1 MNPQTCEDF
10 SAVLSEADKC
20 SECETQLDVP
30 DDAATVASSSDC
42 RTRSRLVIEDHRPCE
57 RRSVT
62 FDLPELDGYE
72 DEQDD
77 QSCGHY
83 DDVCAAE
90 RAEQAEPTQEHAARA
105 GLVRTHEKIFI
116 VPGVDCLGCL
126 LGHGTLKPVVNALR
140 RSAAFLEEPAL
151 LATAHAAYE
160 EIRAKCR
167 LEGGLLAP
175 EWSTQGIRL
184 HFWQHALDPV
194 LEAIRLARRLDEVQ
208 SVLMEEVE
216 RCAAGGDGAGGGPIP
231 TSTLGLLQRVSAAQA
246 KQHAWLQKLLA
257 ACESDQHQQQDG
269 HRTPIAGP
277 AARVTLDRRR
287 RVRRRSIGGPLQA
300 RVVPTPSA
308 VAATT
313 ALPPSAPS
321 TPVMPPP
328 RAAPALATSPHTP
341 HFVPP
346 TAPPPATLPRVVP
359 PPPTAVPPAV
369 VPPPA
374 ALPPTMPPP
383 AMPPSAAPS
392 ITAPPST
399 QSPPAAQHALP
410 GPCFLDEPEGT
421 SADGCVRAAAS
432 MSPEPG
438 PVQTAMDT
446 SVAKAVL
453 RDFLSSLVQPCVP
466 PSAAKAAK
474 VQRTLAEAW
483 QGAATSDVLVRSRG
497 DDLCRYQEERRC
509 ACAMRKGSREG
520 CSFAIDRRFETQLAA
535 FSPAA
540 RRFYVAQGMDT
551 LLDHLRDV
559 LQIPAAARL
568 RKRSDQTVTVYGWS
582 LHTSIHRR
590 PPSVCVRVHGKQPNR
605 WAMEE
610 LRLSVSR
617 RGRR

>member
-30 DDAATVASSSDC
+30 DDAATVASSVDC
-42 RTRSRLVIEDHRPCE
+42 RRRSRLAHFEDPKPNE

-62 FDLPELDGYE
+62 FQLPELGSDGSE
-72 DEQDD
+72 DEQ
-77 QSCGHY
+77 SHGRY
-83 DDVCAAE
+83 DDACAAE
-90 RAEQAEPTQEHAARA
+90 RAQPRREPAARPRR
-105 GLVRTHEKIFI
+105 LVRTHEKIFI

-140 RSAAFLEEPAL
+140 RNAAFLEEPAL

-160 EIRAKCR
+160 EIRTKCR

-194 LEAIRLARRLDEVQ
+194 LEAVRLARRFDEVQ

-216 RCAAGGDGAGGGPIP
+216 RCTAGEGGGPIP

-328 RAAPALATSPHTP
+328 
-341 HFVPP
+341 
-346 TAPPPATLPRVVP
+346 
-359 PPPTAVPPAV
+359 
-369 VPPPA
+369 
-374 ALPPTMPPP
+374 
-383 AMPPSAAPS
+383 
-392 ITAPPST
+392 
-399 QSPPAAQHALP
+399 
-410 GPCFLDEPEGT
+410 
-421 SADGCVRAAAS
+421 
-432 MSPEPG
+432 
-438 PVQTAMDT
+438 
-446 SVAKAVL
+446 
-453 RDFLSSLVQPCVP
+453 
-466 PSAAKAAK
+466 
-474 VQRTLAEAW
+474 
-483 QGAATSDVLVRSRG
+483 
-497 DDLCRYQEERRC
+497 LCR
-509 ACAMRKGSREG
+509 
-520 CSFAIDRRFETQLAA
+520 I
-535 FSPAA
+535 
-540 RRFYVAQGMDT
+540 
-551 LLDHLRDV
+551 LL
-559 LQIPAAARL
+559 P
-568 RKRSDQTVTVYGWS
+568 
-582 LHTSIHRR
+582 HR
-590 PPSVCVRVHGKQPNR
+590 P
-605 WAMEE
+605 
-610 LRLSVSR
+610 
-617 RGRR
+617 

>member
-1 MNPQTCEDF
+1 MNLEQTCEEKVASVSLLPDYID
-10 SAVLSEADKC
+10 VDKC
-20 SECETQLDVP
+20 SECEHETQLDAP

-42 RTRSRLVIEDHRPCE
+42 RRRSRLAHFEDPQPSE

-62 FDLPELDGYE
+62 FQLPELGSDGSE
-72 DEQDD
+72 DEQ
-77 QSCGHY
+77 SRGRY
-83 DDVCAAE
+83 DDACAVE
-90 RAEQAEPTQEHAARA
+90 RAQPRREPAARPR

-126 LGHGTLKPVVNALR
+126 LGHRTLKPVVDALR
-140 RSAAFLEEPAL
+140 RNAPFLEEPAL

-160 EIRAKCR
+160 EIRAECR
-167 LEGGLLAP
+167 LEGGVLAP

-194 LEAIRLARRLDEVQ
+194 LEAVRLARRYDEVQ

-216 RCAAGGDGAGGGPIP
+216 RCTVGEGGGPIP

-257 ACESDQHQQQDG
+257 ACESDQQQQEDQ
-269 HRTPIAGP
+269 HRRPIAGP

-287 RVRRRSIGGPLQA
+287 RVRGRSTGGLLQS
-300 RVVPTPSA
+300 RVVPTPST

-313 ALPPSAPS
+313 ALPHRAPP

-328 RAAPALATSPHTP
+328 RAAPALASSPRAP
-341 HFVPP
+341 HVVPP
-346 TAPPPATLPRVVP
+346 TAPPPATPPPATLPRVVP

-474 VQRTLAEAW
+474 VQRTLAEVW
-483 QGAATSDVLVRSRG
+483 KGAAMSDVLVRSRG

-509 ACAMRKGSREG
+509 ACAARKGSREG
-520 CSFAIDRRFETQLAA
+520 CSFAIDRRFETQLVA

-540 RRFYVAQGMDT
+540 ARFYVAQGMDT

-590 PPSVCVRVHGKQPNR
+590 PPSVCSGPGQATEPLGHGGNYD
-605 WAMEE
+605 
-610 LRLSVSR
+610 
-617 RGRR
+617 